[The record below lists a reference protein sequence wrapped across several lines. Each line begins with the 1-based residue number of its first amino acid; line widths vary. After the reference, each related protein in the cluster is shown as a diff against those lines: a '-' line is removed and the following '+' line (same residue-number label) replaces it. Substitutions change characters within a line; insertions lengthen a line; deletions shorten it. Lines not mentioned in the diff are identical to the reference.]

1 MKRVVTLLSG
11 IVLLATIGV
20 GTASADPINKNSRY
34 LTVNCN
40 GEILDIVTESGTAAQ
55 VLGDTRV
62 AVLHGL
68 RDGDVWLS
76 PISNGQS
83 KADLLEAVVER
94 MADGVE
100 TAWADVM
107 ADPDLTGAQ
116 WLDAVE
122 DSPERLV
129 VDPRLR
135 HHPER
140 VRAETAVL

>member
-1 MKRVVTLLSG
+1 MPVTGVGKPPETGLERPGLGRKAMKRVVTLLSG

-83 KADLLEAVVER
+83 KADLLECPYVTQFGTHQYVAYVSLSGR
-94 MADGVE
+94 
-100 TAWADVM
+100 
-107 ADPDLTGAQ
+107 PD
-116 WLDAVE
+116 
-122 DSPERLV
+122 
-129 VDPRLR
+129 
-135 HHPER
+135 
-140 VRAETAVL
+140 

>member
-83 KADLLEAVVER
+83 KADLLECPYVTQFGTHQYVAYVSISGR
-94 MADGVE
+94 
-100 TAWADVM
+100 
-107 ADPDLTGAQ
+107 PD
-116 WLDAVE
+116 
-122 DSPERLV
+122 
-129 VDPRLR
+129 
-135 HHPER
+135 
-140 VRAETAVL
+140 